1 MRPGIDQSVIR
12 WMPFL
17 VLLLGLWMTGA
28 VQAAEG
34 PEDGQAV
41 ADKIAEFTTKP
52 IYNLDTDHLLTSL
65 ETYLEERPAIK
76 ALTITET
83 IDDER
88 LLTYYRQS
96 GKAVYDR
103 PIPDD
108 LLKLQRFTAFSV
120 FEGEQIGLVEVYYSG
135 ATGIRLSEEER
146 AWLAD
151 HPRIRVHNES
161 DWPPFNFAE
170 NGAPRGYSIDYMNL
184 LAERVGLQVEYVTG
198 PSWNEFMGMMR
209 SGELDVM
216 LNIVKTPDRL
226 EYLLFTPPY
235 ADNPN
240 AILSRRGALYENLE
254 QLSGKTVS
262 LPKGFFF
269 EEILKR
275 DFPDIEL
282 NLVRNVLEAMK
293 EVSFGR
299 ADAALGEL
307 AVLNHL
313 LGEHMMTD
321 LVVSGEVDLGDPEL
335 SLLNIATREDL
346 PILASILTKGVESI
360 TLKEWRALRAKWLGV
375 GERREPSA
383 PSVALTPAERAWI
396 EAHPKIRLAS
406 DPDFPPIEY
415 FDENGEYVGLAA
427 DLVRMIAERTGIEI
441 EIVRKRDWGEA
452 LEAFRNREVDM
463 AGSMVEDDDTR
474 QFMNFTTPYEE
485 FPSVLIVRN
494 DRQGSVRLADLA
506 GQKVT
511 VVSGWP
517 EENWLR
523 ENHPEIEVIA
533 VPDNVTGLDMV
544 AFGDAEAMLG
554 FLPTAS
560 YYITKRGMT
569 NLRIAGRT
577 DLAFA
582 DAIAARSDWPELIS
596 ILQKGLDSISQTE
609 RLELTRRWIAVSGQD
624 VAADAAEQAEAPRET
639 SQTIQVFVALSV
651 ALLAVFGL
659 IAFILTRSKQEGDI
673 AAYFGAPGFRLAILA
688 GLSVLV
694 AVVAIMNWLA
704 ITDSRDRS
712 VEKIKRE
719 LQIVLHTSIDGLNMW
734 VRDREAFLEQ
744 LGRDPKLVGITR
756 RLLSTAR
763 DPETL
768 AQSQAL
774 ADARVFFASNE
785 LFGSTGFFIIAPDRI
800 SIGSRRDANVGTRN
814 FIADIRPDLID
825 RAFGGEPVFVPPIRS
840 DVQIGSASA
849 DADHQKPL
857 TMFFAVP
864 ITDQSGAVLA
874 VLTERILPSGPLS
887 EILRFGRIG
896 ETGETYAF
904 NAEAKM
910 VSESR
915 FIDQLREIEL
925 FDRGPGDSPEID
937 IRDPGGN
944 LTEGYQPTAP
954 LDQQPYTLMMADAL
968 RLREEGPNHDH
979 AAHGHRGTDHPYNTD
994 GYRDY
999 RGVPVVGAW
1008 TWLKHLDFGL
1018 TSEVDHAEAYAD
1030 YLLFRRNLVVISG
1043 LATLLAVGA
1052 TLFTLLLGQRAH
1064 RSLSR
1069 ARDQLEIRVEERT
1082 HELVEKEGQL
1092 SLAMNSMFDGM
1103 YMLDKD
1109 MSYALFNEQYR
1120 NFMDLGSDLIHV
1132 GAPVEDVIRAHAV
1145 RGDYGDGDID
1155 EIVEQRMEALASKD
1169 AGEREMRLAETSRV
1183 LHLRKAAIGAG
1194 GAVVTISDITERIE
1208 AER

>member
-209 SGELDVM
+209 SGELDIM

-360 TLKEWRALRAKWLGV
+360 TLKERRALRAKWLGV

-396 EAHPKIRLAS
+396 EAHPKIRLAP

-427 DLVRMIAERTGIEI
+427 DLVRMIAERTGLEI

-494 DRQGSVRLADLA
+494 DRQGSVRPNRPGVCRRHRGAERLARAHQHSSERSRQHLADRAPGIDAPLDR
-506 GQKVT
+506 GQR
-511 VVSGWP
+511 SRCGC
-517 EENWLR
+517 R
-523 ENHPEIEVIA
+523 C
-533 VPDNVTGLDMV
+533 
-544 AFGDAEAMLG
+544 
-554 FLPTAS
+554 
-560 YYITKRGMT
+560 
-569 NLRIAGRT
+569 GRT
-577 DLAFA
+577 
-582 DAIAARSDWPELIS
+582 
-596 ILQKGLDSISQTE
+596 
-609 RLELTRRWIAVSGQD
+609 
-624 VAADAAEQAEAPRET
+624 
-639 SQTIQVFVALSV
+639 
-651 ALLAVFGL
+651 
-659 IAFILTRSKQEGDI
+659 
-673 AAYFGAPGFRLAILA
+673 
-688 GLSVLV
+688 
-694 AVVAIMNWLA
+694 
-704 ITDSRDRS
+704 
-712 VEKIKRE
+712 
-719 LQIVLHTSIDGLNMW
+719 
-734 VRDREAFLEQ
+734 
-744 LGRDPKLVGITR
+744 GR
-756 RLLSTAR
+756 
-763 DPETL
+763 
-768 AQSQAL
+768 
-774 ADARVFFASNE
+774 
-785 LFGSTGFFIIAPDRI
+785 GSTGNLPDHPGLRRVERRPVGGFRPDCLHPHPIEARGGYRRVLRRTRVPIGHPRWSQRAGRRRRDHELAGDHGQPGPVGREDQTGTPDRP
-800 SIGSRRDANVGTRN
+800 SHVDRR
-814 FIADIRPDLID
+814 
-825 RAFGGEPVFVPPIRS
+825 
-840 DVQIGSASA
+840 
-849 DADHQKPL
+849 
-857 TMFFAVP
+857 
-864 ITDQSGAVLA
+864 
-874 VLTERILPSGPLS
+874 
-887 EILRFGRIG
+887 
-896 ETGETYAF
+896 
-904 NAEAKM
+904 AE
-910 VSESR
+910 
-915 FIDQLREIEL
+915 
-925 FDRGPGDSPEID
+925 
-937 IRDPGGN
+937 
-944 LTEGYQPTAP
+944 
-954 LDQQPYTLMMADAL
+954 
-968 RLREEGPNHDH
+968 
-979 AAHGHRGTDHPYNTD
+979 
-994 GYRDY
+994 
-999 RGVPVVGAW
+999 
-1008 TWLKHLDFGL
+1008 
-1018 TSEVDHAEAYAD
+1018 
-1030 YLLFRRNLVVISG
+1030 
-1043 LATLLAVGA
+1043 
-1052 TLFTLLLGQRAH
+1052 
-1064 RSLSR
+1064 
-1069 ARDQLEIRVEERT
+1069 
-1082 HELVEKEGQL
+1082 
-1092 SLAMNSMFDGM
+1092 
-1103 YMLDKD
+1103 
-1109 MSYALFNEQYR
+1109 
-1120 NFMDLGSDLIHV
+1120 HV
-1132 GAPVEDVIRAHAV
+1132 GPR
-1145 RGDYGDGDID
+1145 
-1155 EIVEQRMEALASKD
+1155 S
-1169 AGEREMRLAETSRV
+1169 
-1183 LHLRKAAIGAG
+1183 
-1194 GAVVTISDITERIE
+1194 
-1208 AER
+1208 